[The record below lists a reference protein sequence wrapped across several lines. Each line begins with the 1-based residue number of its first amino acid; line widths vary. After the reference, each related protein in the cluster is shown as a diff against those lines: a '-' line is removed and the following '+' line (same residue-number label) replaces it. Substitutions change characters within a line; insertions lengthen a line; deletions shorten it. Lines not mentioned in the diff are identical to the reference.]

1 MGHLWR
7 AHRAAKGVDR
17 SALPSFERWEVIPH
31 DTEGEF
37 VIGRAIGMR
46 GLLAWNPLS
55 GNPHCLVSG
64 STGGGKT
71 KLMARWALSPFLWNE
86 HLGSDW
92 GQTIILDP
100 KGGAGY
106 KAARESGAL
115 VVSEMADIRDTLA
128 WVYEQSEERNRIMG
142 TLTIEVTDAAGIMR
156 EGTPE
161 KFGEVSDEDKDK
173 YDFRPTL
180 VLIDEGT
187 DVFGKADENK
197 PINGVFAKVRKHAN
211 DLVQK
216 GRSAGFPVVIGLVR
230 PDAAVLGGSARAQL
244 QARVAV
250 GAMDDAG
257 YTMMLGQ
264 TEGKKA
270 AEETESMTPG
280 QAWAVGVGDLRAATR
295 VYVGFSDLTAYLPEA
310 IDPNLPADER
320 AAIIVERERRRGKA
334 EEEQGEPER
343 EEFPAD
349 LRGADIDTIA
359 RAAWQWLTDRGDHA
373 TRREIAEGIGANL
386 KTIENIISP
395 RGPEHIRAM
404 FVQTARGA
412 RGANLYRAAG
422 TPPRRRHPFRGGSS
436 RGVRGGGGAAVA
448 GRSGRQDV
456 RQDVRAVV
464 TGPFVRT
471 ALRVYALR
479 LVVGPVKEGR
489 IYRDPRVVWQAQD
502 KSTGRCRACGRA
514 GQLNVHHV
522 RDLWAGGADHPD
534 NVVELCQRTGKPSCH
549 GAYTQSA
556 AMVRDFR
563 RRIGTYH
570 DGTVPTPLRTVLG
583 RIFAQVPTFY
593 WPMIGVALLGFLH
606 GGWWWWVLPAW
617 VLLGPVWAIT
627 VAKAAR
633 RDLAPHPDRGVDPRQ
648 HRQVSIEMFKAKL
661 SPRKFW
667 ARFTLRHHERT
678 AKRDFARIFAKRLC
692 EIYLTAH
699 WSLFL
704 LTQGLPILFTL
715 LLLLL

>member
-1 MGHLWR
+1 M
-7 AHRAAKGVDR
+7 
-17 SALPSFERWEVIPH
+17 
-31 DTEGEF
+31 
-37 VIGRAIGMR
+37 
-46 GLLAWNPLS
+46 
-55 GNPHCLVSG
+55 
-64 STGGGKT
+64 
-71 KLMARWALSPFLWNE
+71 
-86 HLGSDW
+86 
-92 GQTIILDP
+92 
-100 KGGAGY
+100 
-106 KAARESGAL
+106 
-115 VVSEMADIRDTLA
+115 
-128 WVYEQSEERNRIMG
+128 
-142 TLTIEVTDAAGIMR
+142 
-156 EGTPE
+156 
-161 KFGEVSDEDKDK
+161 
-173 YDFRPTL
+173 
-180 VLIDEGT
+180 
-187 DVFGKADENK
+187 
-197 PINGVFAKVRKHAN
+197 
-211 DLVQK
+211 
-216 GRSAGFPVVIGLVR
+216 
-230 PDAAVLGGSARAQL
+230 
-244 QARVAV
+244 
-250 GAMDDAG
+250 
-257 YTMMLGQ
+257 
-264 TEGKKA
+264 
-270 AEETESMTPG
+270 
-280 QAWAVGVGDLRAATR
+280 
-295 VYVGFSDLTAYLPEA
+295 
-310 IDPNLPADER
+310 
-320 AAIIVERERRRGKA
+320 
-334 EEEQGEPER
+334 
-343 EEFPAD
+343 
-349 LRGADIDTIA
+349 
-359 RAAWQWLTDRGDHA
+359 
-373 TRREIAEGIGANL
+373 
-386 KTIENIISP
+386 
-395 RGPEHIRAM
+395 
-404 FVQTARGA
+404 
-412 RGANLYRAAG
+412 
-422 TPPRRRHPFRGGSS
+422 
-436 RGVRGGGGAAVA
+436 
-448 GRSGRQDV
+448 
-456 RQDVRAVV
+456 V